1 MSSTHNVGAMPYAD
15 WQQALLAQDDAI
27 PEGLGS
33 WNGSDPAQRFAIYRN
48 NVQHSLLCALADTY
62 PLLRRSLGSGFAA
75 LAREFVCARPPR
87 SALLALYGADFPAFL
102 QQQGA
107 LAPWQL
113 ELADLEWRYVCSF
126 HGPDARPLQP
136 AQWQAL
142 LANPAQLAAYRPRL
156 HPASSLLSYRHA
168 ILSCWAD
175 AQQADNTAQ
184 QAENRV
190 QQVDEVAQQD
200 VEAGVPLPLPAAH
213 PEQGV
218 LCRIAGTNGIEQVAL
233 VRLPPESIT
242 GLGALAQGAS
252 LLEALQQAAAE
263 APAGWQA
270 TTLLAQWLELG
281 LLCPPSDGQ

>member
-1 MSSTHNVGAMPYAD
+1 MSSTHNVGAETCAMPFAG
-15 WQQALLAQDDAI
+15 WQQALLAQDDAL

-62 PLLRRSLGSGFAA
+62 PLLRRSLGSGFTT

-87 SALLALYGADFPAFL
+87 SALLARYGADFPAFL

-107 LAPWQL
+107 VAPWQL

-168 ILSCWAD
+168 ILTCWAD

-184 QAENRV
+184 QADNT
-190 QQVDEVAQQD
+190 AQQED
-200 VEAGVPLPLPAAH
+200 QAEHSAPLPVPAAT

-218 LCRIAGTNGIEQVAL
+218 LCRIAGINGIERVAL
-233 VRLPPESIT
+233 VRLPPESIS

-252 LLEALQQAAAE
+252 LLEALQLAAAKAE
-263 APAGWQA
+263 AGWQA

-281 LLCPPSDGQ
+281 LLCPPNDGQ